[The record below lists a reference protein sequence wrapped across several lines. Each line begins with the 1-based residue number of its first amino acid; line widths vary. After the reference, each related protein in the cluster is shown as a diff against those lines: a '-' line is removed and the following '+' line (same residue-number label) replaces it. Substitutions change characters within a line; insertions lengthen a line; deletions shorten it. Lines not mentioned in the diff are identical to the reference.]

1 MTKVDLILT
10 KYLQYNIFDNRVSR
24 VGGACGSV
32 GRAWRRGCRAL
43 WLVRYG
49 QARLSAHWS
58 LLHSSIHSHQ
68 LSDIS
73 LSHVHYCVKI
83 KSKVPLSI
91 ICFKLVM

>member
-1 MTKVDLILT
+1 MTKVGLILT

-83 KSKVPLSI
+83 KSKVKFRYLL
-91 ICFKLVM
+91 FV